1 MSAKGFIRGISL
13 LFAAAALTACM
24 SNPQVEEGKRLVAI
38 GQPEEGLRIL
48 EKAAADNPRDQKLR
62 FDWMRLREQHV
73 NRLIALAETARINGQ
88 IDDASTAYWRTLQ
101 LDPANAR
108 ARAGYDAMHSDKRH
122 MAMVREAELLLK
134 KKDLNTAELR
144 LRAVLSENPLHR
156 GARSLL
162 RQINEISAAQALA
175 LPELKGA
182 IGKKVTL
189 QFRDANLR
197 SVLDVISR
205 TTGLNFVF
213 DRDVRSD
220 TRTTIVVRDSS
231 VEDVLNLILVT
242 NQLQRKILNENTLL
256 IYPGTAAKQ
265 KEYQELVVR
274 SFYIA
279 NVDVKQMLNLV
290 RTVVK
295 TRDLYMDE
303 KLNILVMKDTPEA
316 VRLAEKLIAAQDLAD
331 PEVTLE
337 VEVLEV
343 GSARLQELGVRFP
356 DRVQFQDPSTVGNL
370 GTTSLLQRASGDLVG
385 YVATPAMIL
394 NMRQTDGITNVLAN
408 PRIRVRNR
416 EKAKVHIGDRVP
428 VVTTTSTVSVGTS
441 SSVSYLDVGLKLEVE
456 PTIYL
461 EGDVAMKVALEVSNI
476 VKEVPTT
483 GGGLA
488 YQIGTRNA
496 STLLRLKDGETQI
509 LAGLIQDEERSAV
522 NRVPLIGEL
531 PILGR
536 LFSNKLENRNK
547 SEIVLLITPRV
558 VRNLYRPDHVASEYY
573 SGTEAAVGALPL
585 TIGATKTGAMAVSG
599 RPGPGAAAARPEA
612 TRTGSDA
619 TRAAATTT
627 APAVL
632 TLDVPAQA
640 VVGKDILVRIT
651 MAEHPDA
658 VNATVQIDYDS
669 AALAPAEGVDVS
681 AIRLVKTGNGPATTE
696 IRFRVLAKEAGKTR
710 LQLEAVNVSNAAG
723 NVIPASVPPPGEISI
738 IP

>member
-13 LFAAAALTACM
+13 LLAAAALTACM

-48 EKAAADNPRDQKLR
+48 EKAATDNPRDQKLR

-73 NRLIALAETARINGQ
+73 NRLIAQAETARINGQ
-88 IDDASTAYWRTLQ
+88 IDDATSAYWRALQ

-108 ARAGYDAMHSDKRH
+108 AKAGYDAMHSDKRH

-162 RQINEISAAQALA
+162 RQINEISAAQTLA

-220 TRTTIVVRDSS
+220 MRTTIVVRDSS

-303 KLNILVMKDTPEA
+303 KLNMLVMKDTPEA

-356 DRVQFQDPSTVGNL
+356 DRVQFQDPLTVGSS
-370 GTTSLLQRASGDLVG
+370 GTTSSLQRASGDLVG

-531 PILGR
+531 PVVGR
-536 LFSNKLENRNK
+536 LFSNNLENRNK

-619 TRAAATTT
+619 PRAAATTT

-640 VVGKDILVRIT
+640 TVGKDISVRIT

-669 AALAPAEGVDVS
+669 ALLAPAEGVDVS
-681 AIRLVKTGNGPATTE
+681 AIRLVKTGSGPVMTE
-696 IRFRVLAKEAGKTR
+696 VRFRVIAKEAGKTR
-710 LQLEAVNVSNAAG
+710 LQLEGINVSNAAG
-723 NVIPASVPPPGEISI
+723 DVIPASVPPPGEISI

>member
-1 MSAKGFIRGISL
+1 
-13 LFAAAALTACM
+13 
-24 SNPQVEEGKRLVAI
+24 
-38 GQPEEGLRIL
+38 
-48 EKAAADNPRDQKLR
+48 
-62 FDWMRLREQHV
+62 
-73 NRLIALAETARINGQ
+73 
-88 IDDASTAYWRTLQ
+88 
-101 LDPANAR
+101 
-108 ARAGYDAMHSDKRH
+108 
-122 MAMVREAELLLK
+122 
-134 KKDLNTAELR
+134 
-144 LRAVLSENPLHR
+144 
-156 GARSLL
+156 
-162 RQINEISAAQALA
+162 
-175 LPELKGA
+175 
-182 IGKKVTL
+182 
-189 QFRDANLR
+189 
-197 SVLDVISR
+197 
-205 TTGLNFVF
+205 
-213 DRDVRSD
+213 
-220 TRTTIVVRDSS
+220 
-231 VEDVLNLILVT
+231 
-242 NQLQRKILNENTLL
+242 
-256 IYPGTAAKQ
+256 
-265 KEYQELVVR
+265 
-274 SFYIA
+274 
-279 NVDVKQMLNLV
+279 
-290 RTVVK
+290 
-295 TRDLYMDE
+295 
-303 KLNILVMKDTPEA
+303 
-316 VRLAEKLIAAQDLAD
+316 
-331 PEVTLE
+331 
-337 VEVLEV
+337 
-343 GSARLQELGVRFP
+343 
-356 DRVQFQDPSTVGNL
+356 
-370 GTTSLLQRASGDLVG
+370 
-385 YVATPAMIL
+385 MIL

-531 PILGR
+531 PVVGR
-536 LFSNKLENRNK
+536 LFSNNLENRNK

-619 TRAAATTT
+619 PRAAATTT

-640 VVGKDILVRIT
+640 TVGKDISVRIT

-669 AALAPAEGVDVS
+669 ALLAPAEGVDVS
-681 AIRLVKTGNGPATTE
+681 AIRLVKTGSGPVMTE
-696 IRFRVLAKEAGKTR
+696 VRFRVIAKEAGKTR
-710 LQLEAVNVSNAAG
+710 LQLEGINVSNAAG
-723 NVIPASVPPPGEISI
+723 DVIPASVPPPGEISI